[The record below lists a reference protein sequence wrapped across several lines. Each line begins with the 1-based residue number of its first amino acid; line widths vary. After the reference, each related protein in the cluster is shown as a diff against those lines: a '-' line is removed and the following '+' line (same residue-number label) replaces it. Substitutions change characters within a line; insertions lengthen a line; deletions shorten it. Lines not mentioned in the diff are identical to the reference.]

1 MSKKFIFLVALVV
14 LLVSSVSVTFAAQ
27 GTLPIEYG
35 DELSGRIVNPEKG
48 ILYSFEGSEG
58 DEIVLQATSEDID
71 VYVRLGDVDGNIV
84 AENDDVSKG
93 NTNAEIDFTLE
104 ADGTYFFAVL
114 GYDAGDYTVALD
126 AASSGGEGGNVGD
139 IIPLEYNDIVVG
151 EAISMDEGIVYSFD
165 GQEGDEVTVVAVSEE
180 TDTYLLVV
188 DDEGNIIAENDDM
201 EKGVTDAGVTVELP
215 SDGTYLVG
223 VFAYDPGEYTLMI
236 FVGDGT
242 ASSGDISPVSNDEPV
257 GDVWSGHIDDDTP
270 FNQIVLEDVPA
281 GATITVDI
289 QAMSGD
295 LDAYAGVLF
304 DDEVVFENDDRA
316 KGDSNPLVEYRAE
329 EAGTYTII
337 ITRFDFEDGT
347 TSGDFE
353 ATVYISNA
361 SKSAIINTVAFD
373 SDGART
379 VVKPE
384 GVRAFSIDGLTGKTE
399 NPLLAGVGSQ
409 DAAAQE

>member
-1 MSKKFIFLVALVV
+1 
-14 LLVSSVSVTFAAQ
+14 
-27 GTLPIEYG
+27 
-35 DELSGRIVNPEKG
+35 
-48 ILYSFEGSEG
+48 
-58 DEIVLQATSEDID
+58 
-71 VYVRLGDVDGNIV
+71 
-84 AENDDVSKG
+84 
-93 NTNAEIDFTLE
+93 
-104 ADGTYFFAVL
+104 
-114 GYDAGDYTVALD
+114 
-126 AASSGGEGGNVGD
+126 
-139 IIPLEYNDIVVG
+139 VG